1 MLQLNGTALPS
12 LALDNFQEVESL
24 KLSGSER
31 ERAEE
36 TIAGALA
43 SCFSG
48 QYPFQCLDLVE
59 TISYDSRGRYR
70 KSVYLQTHM
79 CMGA

>member
-12 LALDNFQEVESL
+12 LALENFQEIETL
-24 KLSGSER
+24 KSSGSER

-43 SCFSG
+43 SIYAG
-48 QYPFQCLDLVE
+48 QCHFQCLDLVE
-59 TISYDSRGRYR
+59 AIPYDSRRRYR
-70 KSVYLQTHM
+70 KSVYLQTCM
-79 CMGA
+79 CVGA